1 MCQSRK
7 RVNVYYSF
15 LFLVPKDTFC
25 SIENILNTVKILY
38 TTDIHASPDHL
49 FSMLS
54 IAKNEGVDSIIVGGD
69 LIPHHL
75 PDERQS
81 NILKAQAKYLKDIF
95 VPAIMNFREQKDIC
109 IYLDMANDDYICNRD
124 ILQEH
129 NNDLFHLLH
138 MEKHHLTDTV
148 DIVGYMV
155 VPPTPFNR
163 KDWEKPDTPEF
174 PFSPGNQVQLSGHIS
189 SNGILEK
196 AVIDLNSSDTIERD
210 HHQLSEIID
219 KPFIFVSHT
228 PPYRTPLD
236 VIYNGLHVGSLS
248 VRHFI
253 EKWSKAGKII
263 ASLHGHIH
271 ESPGRSGEISTKI
284 NNVLCINPGQESG
297 RSSKFRYV
305 ILQLTGAFS
314 SGIEILKTE
323 AGACVK

>member
-1 MCQSRK
+1 M
-7 RVNVYYSF
+7 
-15 LFLVPKDTFC
+15 
-25 SIENILNTVKILY
+25 KIFY
-38 TTDIHASPDHL
+38 TTDIHVSPDHL

-54 IAKNEGVDSIIVGGD
+54 IAKNEGVDSIIAGGD

-75 PDERQS
+75 PDEVQS
-81 NILKAQAKYLKDIF
+81 NILKAQEKYLKNIF
-95 VPAIMNFREQKDIC
+95 VPAIMNFREKNDIR
-109 IYLDMANDDYICNRD
+109 IYLDMANDDYVCNRY

-129 NNDLFHLLH
+129 NNDLFYLLH
-138 MEKHHLTDTV
+138 MEQHHLTDAI

-174 PFSPGNQVQLSGHIS
+174 PFSPGNHVELSGHIS
-189 SNGILEK
+189 SNNIMEK

-210 HHQLSEIID
+210 LHQLSEIID

-248 VRHFI
+248 VRNFI
-253 EKWSKAGKII
+253 EKWAKAGKII
-263 ASLHGHIH
+263 VSLHGHIH

-297 RSSKFRYV
+297 RSSNFRYV
-305 ILQLTGAFS
+305 ILQLTGASS
-314 SGIEILKTE
+314 SGIEILKTDRS
-323 AGACVK
+323 ASD